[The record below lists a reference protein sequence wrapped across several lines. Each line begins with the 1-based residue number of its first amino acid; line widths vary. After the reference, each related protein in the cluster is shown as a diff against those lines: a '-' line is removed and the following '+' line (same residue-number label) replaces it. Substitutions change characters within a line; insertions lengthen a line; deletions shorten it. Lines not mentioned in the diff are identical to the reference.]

1 MHPAVAA
8 LDIILNTAFGLRN
21 KKKAAAAEKKKK
33 EDTGA
38 YLHVCSSH
46 DFGTRLSASSGI
58 GIHHMGRGGQKKA
71 RQTRICTPGIEED
84 DFVHCF
90 LNCQGTVRHLWTS
103 SVPSNYSGGARK
115 RL

>member
-21 KKKAAAAEKKKK
+21 KKKSSSSRKKK

-58 GIHHMGRGGQKKA
+58 GIHQMGVGGKKKLGKHA
-71 RQTRICTPGIEED
+71 
-84 DFVHCF
+84 FVH
-90 LNCQGTVRHLWTS
+90 Q
-103 SVPSNYSGGARK
+103 A
-115 RL
+115 